1 MITLKHILSKRSIRL
16 VFSAL
21 LVLTALNPV
30 LHAEET
36 AQINLRDVEIP
47 TLIETVSRI
56 TGKSFVVDP
65 RVKGRVTVITSQD
78 ISDDELYETFL
89 SILQVHGFSAVPS
102 GSGNLIKIVPSNQA
116 KQQPVPLVNDSGE
129 KETRTKRS
137 SSSSKALY
145 DRYKKRSKGKKPDL
159 TEAEKSLV
167 RTRVVKTT
175 PKADELI
182 TRVIRVEH
190 VPAAMLVPI
199 LRPLVP
205 STGQLQAYGPSNTI
219 VISDRAANIDRLIGI
234 IKRMDRADDEEI
246 EVVPLKYAS
255 AKTLAQ
261 TIQTLQQP
269 SIKGIRGKNKVAA
282 DLRTNSL
289 LLSGDKS
296 ARQVVKR
303 IIRRLDTPQKV
314 EDKTK
319 VIYLRYAKAEDIAKV
334 LTGVSKTKKST
345 KPTAKGAAGTQPAK
359 VDIQADPA
367 SNSLII
373 TAEPDVQANLIKVIR
388 RLDVRRAQVLVE
400 AVIAEVGAKLSK
412 TLGVS
417 LGLNSKQGII
427 GGSGTVTT
435 ISALLGFLTNGTTAG
450 LVPADDGGRL
460 GLADNI
466 GSNRFGLLVDALSG
480 DGATNILST
489 PTVIAMDNEE
499 ASIVV
504 GENVPFVTGTS
515 SNTNSSN
522 PFQVQNIERKDV
534 GIKLKIKPQ
543 INAGTSIKLDIEQE
557 VSSLTSGN
565 SSAAERITNK
575 RTINTKVMV
584 EDGQVLILGGLMTD
598 TFRDRISKVP
608 GLGNLPVV
616 GKLFRHTT
624 TEKEK
629 TNLMVFIHPV
639 IMRDV
644 LSADHYTRQ
653 KYNKLKHYQTDS
665 RVRSRGILK
674 ENAKPFPGDLKNSF
688 LRKLTPQQRKQQ
700 LLQQRKL
707 QQQRARQ
714 ARNPRQY
721 QGKNKMAQQKA
732 AAQRAKY
739 RSQGG
744 AQVNKPLTRAAM
756 KKNAVK
762 QQSFNRRK
770 KAQNIQ
776 PAQRRPS
783 RNKVVTP
790 RAQNTAD
797 DFLNSIN

>member
-522 PFQVQNIERKDV
+522 PFQVQNIERQDV